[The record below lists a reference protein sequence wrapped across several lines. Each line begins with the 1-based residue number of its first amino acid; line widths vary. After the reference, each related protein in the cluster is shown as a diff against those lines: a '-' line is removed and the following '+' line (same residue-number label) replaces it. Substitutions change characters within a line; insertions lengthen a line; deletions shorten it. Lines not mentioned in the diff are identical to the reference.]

1 MAVANDDEH
10 NDFAANAA
18 NSKKDVPDHDI
29 EAPRFERRSQPM
41 AYGGATCATKSE
53 IQAFCSSAAHIQGD
67 LLAVE
72 RTLPPSMPESTC
84 LAYFYTQFQW

>member
-29 EAPRFERRSQPM
+29 EASRFERRSQRM
-41 AYGGATCATKSE
+41 AA
-53 IQAFCSSAAHIQGD
+53 AAHIQGD

-72 RTLPPSMPESTC
+72 RTLPPFMPESMC
-84 LAYFYTQFQW
+84 MA